1 MKKTVTVNLNGRVF
15 TMDEDAYQLLDKYLD
30 NIRIYFRRE
39 EGSAEIIADFE
50 ARIEEL
56 FSERIRLG
64 YEVIT
69 IEQVEGVISRVGKPA
84 DFGDGEPE
92 NRTREEENRKDEK
105 QDFQQSYREDSRQVK
120 KTFFR
125 DNNNKMLGGV
135 CSGIAAYFSWD
146 VLAVRI
152 IAIVLMFASSF
163 VLVPIYLLAWIIF
176 PAAKTASEKLQMQ
189 GMPIT
194 VENIGKTV
202 AAEAEPVRKS
212 ENRGCMERFLEVVV
226 ALMKICLTGIGCL
239 IGLPLIF
246 ALMIVIIVLF
256 AVLFGV
262 GGGLLAAIPFGFV
275 GDTSFLTFDHPLL
288 ASTSFIFVI
297 GIPLAVLVY
306 SIVAGIAKFTP
317 VNKSVKWIIL
327 IAWILALILL
337 LGSGFRINKNHGF
350 WGWQFNVVEN
360 IRDSDIYTEQEYV
373 IDQPFAYIDL
383 DDDLICD
390 TQIEQTAEG
399 PATIKISGDESLVKY
414 VQYEVK
420 KGRLRLFAPE
430 WKKWHIGKKF
440 SSEFEKIYIQI
451 NTLGVKGIESNS
463 VGNVLIANAFKAD
476 SLKLELDGVGKF
488 RADSLYIQFLE
499 ATSDGVGEIVL
510 GGQARRAEFEMEGTG
525 SINAL
530 ELVADSVYAK
540 VEGVGSI
547 KCNPV
552 AYLKGEVN
560 GIGGLTY
567 KEEPREKNTEVSGIG
582 RIGEE

>member
-15 TMDEDAYQLLDKYLD
+15 TMDEDAYQLLDKYLE

-56 FSERIRLG
+56 FSERVRLG
-64 YEVIT
+64 YEVVT
-69 IEQVEGVISRVGKPA
+69 IEQVEEVISRVGKPA

-92 NRTREEENRKDEK
+92 SRGREEENRKDEK
-105 QDFQQSYREDSRQVK
+105 QTFQQGYQQAYQQVK

-125 DNNNKMLGGV
+125 DNDNKMLGGV
-135 CSGIAAYFSWD
+135 CSGLAAYFGWD

-163 VLVPIYLLAWIIF
+163 AIVPIYLLAWIIF
-176 PAAKTASEKLQMQ
+176 PAAKTVSEKLQMQ

-202 AAEAEPVRKS
+202 AAEAEPARKP
-212 ENRGCMERFLEVVV
+212 ENRGCMEGFLDVAV
-226 ALMKICLTGIGCL
+226 ALMKICLIGIGCL

-246 ALMIVIIVLF
+246 ALMIAIIVLF

-262 GGGLLAAIPFGFV
+262 GGGLLTAIPFGFIH
-275 GDTSFLTFDHPLL
+275 DTSFLTFDHPLL

-297 GIPLAVLVY
+297 GIPLVVLIY

-317 VNKSVKWIIL
+317 VSKGVKWTIL
-327 IAWILALILL
+327 AVWILALLLL
-337 LGSGFRINKNHGF
+337 LGSGFRVNKNHGF
-350 WGWQFNVVEN
+350 WGWQFNVADN
-360 IRDSDIYTEQEYV
+360 IRYSDIYTEQEYV

-383 DDDLICD
+383 DDDLICN

-399 PATIKISGDESLVKY
+399 PATIKISGDERLVKY
-414 VQYEVK
+414 VQYEVE
-420 KGRLRLFAPE
+420 KGHLRLFAPE

-440 SSEFEKIYIQI
+440 STKFEKIGIRI
-451 NTLGVKGIESNS
+451 NTLGVKEIESNS
-463 VGNVLIANAFKAD
+463 VGNVWIANAFKAD

-488 RADSLYIQFLE
+488 RADSLDIQFLE
-499 ATSDGVGEIVL
+499 ATFDGAGEIVL
-510 GGQARRAEFEMEGTG
+510 GGQARKAWFEMDGAG

-530 ELVADSVYAK
+530 DLLADSVYAK
-540 VEGVGSI
+540 VEGVGSV

-552 AYLKGEVN
+552 AYLKGTVN
-560 GIGGLTY
+560 GIGSLTY
-567 KEEPREKNTEVSGIG
+567 KEEPREKNTEISGIG
-582 RIGEE
+582 RIGKE